1 MNFYYNYL
9 YLILILYI
17 KKWIIMNKYSKKT
30 ETKIYNFIKKN
41 NPTIEEIANELNISY
56 DKLKSYINKSSKKYK
71 KTLVKK
77 MRKAKDEYFL
87 DAKIKIENALIKKSL
102 GYYSK
107 DIIREIKIDKD
118 GNESKTKKIV
128 YKYNPPSERAMI
140 VFFELLK
147 KRNDKRLEYIRKKI
161 EEKENNNRI
170 NIRVG
175 FDN

>member
-1 MNFYYNYL
+1 
-9 YLILILYI
+9 
-17 KKWIIMNKYSKKT
+17 MNKYNKKIEDKIYYLIKKT
-30 ETKIYNFIKKN
+30 
-41 NPTIEEIANELNISY
+41 NPTIEEISNELNISY

-71 KTLVKK
+71 KSLIKK

-107 DIIREIKIDKD
+107 DIIKEIKIDKD

-128 YKYNPPSERAMI
+128 YKYNSPSERAMI

-161 EEKENNNRI
+161 EERENNNKI

-175 FDN
+175 FNN

>member
-1 MNFYYNYL
+1 
-9 YLILILYI
+9 
-17 KKWIIMNKYSKKT
+17 MNKYSKKI
-30 ETKIYNFIKKN
+30 ENEIYNFIKKTN
-41 NPTIEEIANELNISY
+41 LTIEEVSKELNISY

-71 KTLVKK
+71 KTLVRKI
-77 MRKAKDEYFL
+77 RKAKDEYFL
-87 DAKIKIENALIKKSL
+87 DAKTKIENALIKKSL

-107 DIIREIKIDKD
+107 DIIKERKIDKD

>member
-1 MNFYYNYL
+1 
-9 YLILILYI
+9 
-17 KKWIIMNKYSKKT
+17 MNKYSKKI
-30 ETKIYNFIKKN
+30 ENEICNFIKKT
-41 NPTIEEIANELNISY
+41 NPTIEEVSKELNISY

-71 KTLVKK
+71 KTLVRKI
-77 MRKAKDEYFL
+77 RKAKDEYFL
-87 DAKIKIENALIKKSL
+87 DAKTKIENALIKKSL

-107 DIIREIKIDKD
+107 DIIKERKIDKD

>member
-1 MNFYYNYL
+1 
-9 YLILILYI
+9 
-17 KKWIIMNKYSKKT
+17 MNKYNKKI
-30 ETKIYNFIKKN
+30 EDRIFYLIKTN
-41 NPTIEEIANELNISY
+41 NPTMEEIASELNISY
-56 DKLKSYINKSSKKYK
+56 DKLKTYINKSSKKYK

-77 MRKAKDEYFL
+77 MRKARDEYFL

-107 DIIREIKIDKD
+107 DIIREIKIDKE

-147 KRNDKRLEYIRKKI
+147 KRKEKRLEYIRQKI
-161 EEKENNNRI
+161 EEKKNNNKI

>member
-1 MNFYYNYL
+1 
-9 YLILILYI
+9 
-17 KKWIIMNKYSKKT
+17 MNKYNKKIEDKIYYLIKKT
-30 ETKIYNFIKKN
+30 

-71 KTLVKK
+71 KSLIKK
-77 MRKAKDEYFL
+77 IRKAKDEYFL

-107 DIIREIKIDKD
+107 DIIKEIKIDKD

-128 YKYNPPSERAMI
+128 YKYNSPSERAMI

-161 EEKENNNRI
+161 EERENNNKI

-175 FDN
+175 FNN

>member
-1 MNFYYNYL
+1 
-9 YLILILYI
+9 
-17 KKWIIMNKYSKKT
+17 MNKYNKKI
-30 ETKIYNFIKKN
+30 EDKIFCLIKNN
-41 NPTIEEIANELNISY
+41 NPTIEEISKELNISY
-56 DKLKSYINKSSKKYK
+56 DKLKSYINKLSKKYK

-77 MRKAKDEYFL
+77 MRKARDEYFL

-107 DIIREIKIDKD
+107 DIIKEIKIDKE

-147 KRNDKRLEYIRKKI
+147 KRKDKRLEYIRKKR
-161 EEKENNNRI
+161 EERENNNKI

-175 FDN
+175 FNN

>member
-1 MNFYYNYL
+1 
-9 YLILILYI
+9 
-17 KKWIIMNKYSKKT
+17 MNKYTKKI
-30 ETKIYNFIKKN
+30 EDKIFSIIKNN
-41 NPTIEEIANELNISY
+41 NPTIQEISKELNINY

-71 KTLVKK
+71 KSLIKK
-77 MRKAKDEYFL
+77 IRKAKDEYFL

-107 DIIREIKIDKD
+107 DIIKEIKIDKE

-147 KRNDKRLEYIRKKI
+147 KRNDKRLEYIRKKR
-161 EEKENNNRI
+161 EERENNNKI

-175 FDN
+175 FNN

>member
-1 MNFYYNYL
+1 MDKYTKKIEDRIF
-9 YLILILYI
+9 YLI
-17 KKWIIMNKYSKKT
+17 KT
-30 ETKIYNFIKKN
+30 N

-87 DAKIKIENALIKKSL
+87 DAEIKIENALIKKSL

-107 DIIREIKIDKD
+107 DIIKEIKIDKE
-118 GNESKTKKIV
+118 GNKSKTKKIV
-128 YKYNPPSERAMI
+128 YKYNPPNERTMV

-147 KRNDKRLEYIRKKI
+147 KHKEKRLEYIRQKI
-161 EEKENNNRI
+161 EEKENNNKI

-175 FDN
+175 FNN

>member
-1 MNFYYNYL
+1 
-9 YLILILYI
+9 
-17 KKWIIMNKYSKKT
+17 MNKYSKKI
-30 ETKIYNFIKKN
+30 ENEIYNFIKKTN
-41 NPTIEEIANELNISY
+41 STIEEVSKELNISY

-71 KTLVKK
+71 KTLVRKI
-77 MRKAKDEYFL
+77 RKAKDEYFL
-87 DAKIKIENALIKKSL
+87 DAKTKIENALIKKSL

-107 DIIREIKIDKD
+107 DIIKERKIDKD

-161 EEKENNNRI
+161 EEKENNNKI

>member
-1 MNFYYNYL
+1 MDKYTKKIEDKIY
-9 YLILILYI
+9 YLI
-17 KKWIIMNKYSKKT
+17 KKT
-30 ETKIYNFIKKN
+30 
-41 NPTIEEIANELNISY
+41 NPTIEEVSKELNISY

-71 KTLVKK
+71 KTLVRKI
-77 MRKAKDEYFL
+77 RKAKDEYFL
-87 DAKIKIENALIKKSL
+87 DAKTKIENALIKKSL

-107 DIIREIKIDKD
+107 DIIKERKIDKD

-147 KRNDKRLEYIRKKI
+147 KRNDKRLEYIRKNI
-161 EEKENNNRI
+161 EEKENNNKI

>member
-1 MNFYYNYL
+1 
-9 YLILILYI
+9 
-17 KKWIIMNKYSKKT
+17 MNKYNKKIEDKIYYLIKKT
-30 ETKIYNFIKKN
+30 

-87 DAKIKIENALIKKSL
+87 DAKTKIENALIKKSL

-107 DIIREIKIDKD
+107 DIIREIKIDKE
-118 GNESKTKKIV
+118 GNKSKTKKIV
-128 YKYNPPSERAMI
+128 YKYNPPNERAMV

-147 KRNDKRLEYIRKKI
+147 RRKEKRLEYIRQKI
-161 EEKENNNRI
+161 EENENNNKI

-175 FDN
+175 FNN

>member
-1 MNFYYNYL
+1 
-9 YLILILYI
+9 
-17 KKWIIMNKYSKKT
+17 MNKYSKKI
-30 ETKIYNFIKKN
+30 ENEIYNFIKKT
-41 NPTIEEIANELNISY
+41 NPTIEEVSKELNISY

-71 KTLVKK
+71 KTLVRKI
-77 MRKAKDEYFL
+77 RKAKYEHFL
-87 DAKIKIENALIKKSL
+87 DAKTKIENALIKKSL

-107 DIIREIKIDKD
+107 DIIKERKIDKD

>member
-1 MNFYYNYL
+1 
-9 YLILILYI
+9 
-17 KKWIIMNKYSKKT
+17 MNKYNKKI
-30 ETKIYNFIKKN
+30 EDRIFYIIKTN
-41 NPTIEEIANELNISY
+41 NPTMEEIASELNISY
-56 DKLKSYINKSSKKYK
+56 DKLKTYINKSSKKYK

-77 MRKAKDEYFL
+77 MRKARDEYFL

-107 DIIREIKIDKD
+107 DIIREIKIDKE
-118 GNESKTKKIV
+118 GNKSKTKKIV

-147 KRNDKRLEYIRKKI
+147 KRKEKRLEYIRQKI
-161 EEKENNNRI
+161 EEKENNNKI

-175 FDN
+175 FNN